1 MRRKAVF
8 KFLGMPIQNDIA
20 VSGNDWSHDKDE
32 VMPSTEDGLYFNY
45 QMLKNQPDEYK
56 KVTLK

>member
-8 KFLGMPIQNDIA
+8 NFLGMPIQNDIA

-45 QMLKNQPDEYK
+45 QMLKK
-56 KVTLK
+56 ST